1 MPIFKDNQQGIYLK
15 KGDTGNIG
23 ISGIPT
29 DKSYSVYMSI
39 YNEDTNTILK
49 EILMSN
55 YNQPEGTGS
64 FIIDTTISD
73 SLPVGEWVYAIKICA
88 SGSEDTII
96 PKTRVE
102 DGVIVNY
109 PAPKFTV
116 DYKYVEGE

>member
-1 MPIFKDNQQGIYLK
+1 MPIFKNDNGDIYLHQ
-15 KGDTGNIG
+15 GDTGNIG

-39 YNEDTNTILK
+39 YNEDANAILS
-49 EILMSN
+49 EILISN
-55 YNQPEGTGS
+55 YNQSSGTGV
-64 FIIDTTISD
+64 FTIDEETSNA
-73 SLPVGEWVYAIKICA
+73 LPVGEWVYGIKICA
-88 SGSEDTII
+88 SGSEDTVI

-109 PAPKFTV
+109 PAPRFTV

>member
-1 MPIFKDNQQGIYLK
+1 MPIYKDDNGNIYLH

-39 YNEDTNTILK
+39 YNEDANNILQ
-49 EILMSN
+49 EILLSN
-55 YNQPEGTGS
+55 YIQANGTGT
-64 FIIDTTISD
+64 FIIDEETSN
-73 SLPVGEWVYAIKICA
+73 SLSVGEWVYAIKICA